1 MTNDALPDYVRALL
15 KPAAY
20 PHTPA
25 SVELVQTHIS
35 YVFLAGDLVYKTKK
49 PIDFGFIQQLDA
61 ETRRRFCEAEVRL
74 NRRLAP
80 DVYLDT
86 VPITRLAGGG
96 YAVEREGDP
105 ESEVVEHAVKMRR
118 LPDDRTLDRLRVAD
132 DPPEGEIEGIIER
145 LVDRLVAFHGAAE
158 VVADDPDFAGATA
171 VRSWWQREYGEA
183 EGFIGETWL
192 AEDAAALRSYV
203 DATLGRQGALFD
215 ERLAQG
221 RVVEGH
227 GDLQAKHV
235 YALEPPG
242 PSDDGLVIV
251 DCIEFNDWFH
261 FRYLDIGY
269 DIAFLAMDLEALG
282 RAELGDEFA
291 GRYIA
296 AAGDETIGVLQ
307 PLHRAFRAFVRGKVE
322 SIGAQAEELPADQRA
337 RLAASAARYFRLAA
351 AYAERTVAPS
361 LTILV
366 GASGTGKTLS
376 VRHLLGRFSDW
387 RTYLYLKSSHGS
399 TSAFE
404 EMVDA
409 IAGEERPVLV
419 IIEDIDRILES
430 QGLTAEYFLNV
441 LDGLLAPTAPVLW
454 IATSNDPTGIEENLL
469 DRPGRFDRV
478 FVFNRP
484 EAPERC
490 RLIERYS
497 PWPVAEG
504 LLSRLAAVEAGL
516 CGSHV
521 REICH
526 SAALYAVDE
535 PCTYPD
541 HLEREFEQ
549 MVGQHEASR
558 RYGALIA
565 RPNGVGFGAG
575 GGA

>member
-15 KPAAY
+15 EPAAY
-20 PHTPA
+20 PHAPA

-35 YVFLAGDLVYKTKK
+35 YVFLAGDVVYKTKK
-49 PIDFGFIQQLDA
+49 PVDFGFIQQLDA
-61 ETRRRFCEAEVRL
+61 ETRRRFCEAELRL

-86 VPITRLAGGG
+86 VAITRTAGGG
-96 YAVEREGDP
+96 YAVEREG
-105 ESEVVEHAVKMRR
+105 EAGSEVVEHAVKMRR
-118 LPDDRTLDRLRVAD
+118 LPDDRTLDRLLVAD

-235 YALEPPG
+235 YALGPG
-242 PSDDGLVIV
+242 DDELVIV

-322 SIGAQAEELPADQRA
+322 SIGAQAEEVPADQRA

-366 GASGTGKTLS
+366 GASGTGKTLTGATLAGRIGAALVCS
-376 VRHLLGRFSDW
+376 DNVRRD
-387 RTYLYLKSSHGS
+387 
-399 TSAFE
+399 
-404 EMVDA
+404 
-409 IAGEERPVLV
+409 
-419 IIEDIDRILES
+419 
-430 QGLTAEYFLNV
+430 
-441 LDGLLAPTAPVLW
+441 LAQ
-454 IATSNDPTGIEENLL
+454 
-469 DRPGRFDRV
+469 
-478 FVFNRP
+478 
-484 EAPERC
+484 
-490 RLIERYS
+490 
-497 PWPVAEG
+497 AEG
-504 LLSRLAAVEAGL
+504 LPTAMWQRYQEGAYSPQMNERTYAGMRERAQSHLAAGRAVILDATHSRAVGRAEAVRIAAEAGVPAVLVELRLSDDAAFARLANREREAGT
-516 CGSHV
+516 
-521 REICH
+521 
-526 SAALYAVDE
+526 AVDE
-535 PCTYPD
+535 RAFREHIERFESVQAGEAPTQIVLDAARTPASLA
-541 HLEREFEQ
+541 LE
-549 MVGQHEASR
+549 
-558 RYGALIA
+558 IA
-565 RPNGVGFGAG
+565 TVLPPSG
-575 GGA
+575 G